1 VKKSKSKKQLVVNQI
16 YQDITMDFGQ
26 VVGPAEARMIIC
38 LRDKGNIISSV
49 PWKTCHEMYHG
60 SQQKSKVNSGIGVE
74 KKSSLTAL
82 IAGFIRLKLNLHQWL
97 AE

>member
-1 VKKSKSKKQLVVNQI
+1 MVNLI

-26 VVGPAEARMIIC
+26 VVGSAEARMITC

-60 SQQKSKVNSGIGVE
+60 SQRKSKANSGIGVE